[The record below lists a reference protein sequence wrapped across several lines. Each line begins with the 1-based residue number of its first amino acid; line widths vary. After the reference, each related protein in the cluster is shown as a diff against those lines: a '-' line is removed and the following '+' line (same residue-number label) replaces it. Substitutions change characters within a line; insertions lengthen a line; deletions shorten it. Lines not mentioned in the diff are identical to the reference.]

1 MSCLEDKNIR
11 QQEGPRKRSIMRN
24 LFSKSVLSFF
34 MICLFVCSAQG
45 GRKSSKA
52 PNFVAKNL
60 SGKKVELR
68 EVLGDGPVLIS
79 FWATWCKPCIKE
91 LNELQK
97 VYEKYRKKGFE
108 ILAIDVDGPRSRSK
122 VKPMVKGLKWEFPVL
137 WDKSKDIYRK
147 YHVLGIPH
155 TVLIDKSGKIRYTHT
170 TYRPGDEEVIKKK
183 IEELLDEQKKA
194 SKEKEGEKD
203 EKGEK

>member
-1 MSCLEDKNIR
+1 
-11 QQEGPRKRSIMRN
+11 MRT
-24 LFSKSVLSFF
+24 LFSKLILLLLFLWIFPLSV
-34 MICLFVCSAQG
+34 Q
-45 GRKSSKA
+45 SKEKKTTA

-60 SGKKVELR
+60 DGKKVELK
-68 EVLGDGPVLIS
+68 ETLEDGPVLIS

-91 LNELQK
+91 LNQLQK
-97 VYEKYRKKGFE
+97 VYEKYKKEDFE

-122 VKPMVKGLKWEFPVL
+122 VKPMAKGLKWEFPVL

-155 TVLIDKSGKIRYTHT
+155 TVLIDKSGEIRYTHT

-183 IEELLDEQKKA
+183 IEELLDEQKEA
-194 SKEKEGEKD
+194 SKEKEGGKD
-203 EKGEK
+203 EKSEK

>member
-1 MSCLEDKNIR
+1 
-11 QQEGPRKRSIMRN
+11 
-24 LFSKSVLSFF
+24 
-34 MICLFVCSAQG
+34 MICLIVCSAQG

-137 WDKSKDIYRK
+137 WDKTKDIYRK

-203 EKGEK
+203 EKGEKGEK

>member
-1 MSCLEDKNIR
+1 
-11 QQEGPRKRSIMRN
+11 MRIILSKLIL
-24 LFSKSVLSFF
+24 LFLFLFIFPFSVHPEEKKS
-34 MICLFVCSAQG
+34 Q
-45 GRKSSKA
+45 A

-60 SGKKVELR
+60 DGKKVELK
-68 EVLGDGPVLIS
+68 ELLGEGPLLIS

-91 LNELQK
+91 LDQLQK
-97 VYEKYRKKGFE
+97 VYKKYKKKGFE

-122 VKPMVKGLKWEFPVL
+122 VKPVVKGLKWEFPVL
-137 WDKSKDIYRK
+137 WDKTKKIYRK

-155 TVLIDKSGKIRYTHT
+155 TVLIDKSGEIRYTHT

-194 SKEKEGEKD
+194 SEEEKEGE
-203 EKGEK
+203 EKSEK

>member
-1 MSCLEDKNIR
+1 M
-11 QQEGPRKRSIMRN
+11 PRV
-24 LFSKSVLSFF
+24 FSKATLLIIFLLVLP
-34 MICLFVCSAQG
+34 IFVQ
-45 GRKSSKA
+45 SKEKKTAA
-52 PNFVAKNL
+52 PNFAANNL
-60 SGKKVELR
+60 DGKKVELK
-68 EVLGDGPVLIS
+68 ELLGDGPVLLS

-91 LNELQK
+91 LNQLQK
-97 VYEKYRKKGFE
+97 VYKKYKKKGFE

-137 WDKSKDIYRK
+137 WDKTKSVYRK

-155 TVLIDKSGKIRYTHT
+155 TVLIDKSGEIRYTHT

-194 SKEKEGEKD
+194 SKEKEGE
-203 EKGEK
+203 EKSEK